1 MKPLTPASPHVIILV
16 GIPGAGKTAF
26 AEHFAKTFH
35 APFINTAAIAHEAS
49 ISIRSAVTVS
59 EILFNELLKTKQTII
74 YEGPTA
80 KRVQRIAL
88 MKHISKAGYTPL
100 LVWVQTESIEAR
112 KRATRKQALA
122 PHSYDSFDAA
132 LYAFNAP
139 TAAEKPIV
147 MSGKHTY
154 ATQVK
159 IVLKHLAQSRP
170 ELPQEEQPRVRSG
183 RNIIVR

>member
-1 MKPLTPASPHVIILV
+1 MKPLTPTVPHVIIMV

-35 APFINTAAIAHEAS
+35 APFINTAAIAHDAS
-49 ISIRSAVTVS
+49 ISLRSAVTVT

-74 YEGPTA
+74 YEGPTT
-80 KRVQRIAL
+80 KRTQRIAL
-88 MKHISKAGYTPL
+88 MQHILKAGYTPL

-112 KRATRKQALA
+112 KRATRKQAVA
-122 PHSYDSFDAA
+122 PHTYDTFDTA
-132 LYAFNAP
+132 LYGFNAP

-159 IVLKHLAQSRP
+159 IVLKHLAKSRP
-170 ELPQEEQPRVRSG
+170 NLPPEEQPQVRSG